1 MFVPTCLPSYNL
13 HGLPQQPKQNL
24 GDLQTIMPCL
34 WGKSQLGQIC
44 GHMGQ
49 QGKKGMEVGIKN
61 QVEMDP

>member
-1 MFVPTCLPSYNL
+1 
-13 HGLPQQPKQNL
+13 
-24 GDLQTIMPCL
+24 MPCL

-61 QVEMDP
+61 QAEMDP